1 LFLRVW
7 FWMTDWLVKGIL
19 YIALAMEHGGT
30 ERDPKEMLKPYLDA
44 TLSLSSEGGEGGS
57 DEQRREPLLTTYY
70 IEHPD
75 SRSRD
80 YPAPAATTT
89 PSQTTCLITPAL
101 RNDRLPE
108 APDLAAIHAERVFWE
123 AVRVLQPEEPVES
136 FWPAETGNGE
146 MDDDTDEW

>member
-1 LFLRVW
+1 
-7 FWMTDWLVKGIL
+7 
-19 YIALAMEHGGT
+19 MEG
-30 ERDPKEMLKPYLDA
+30 DPKEILQPYLDA
-44 TLSLSSEGGEGGS
+44 TLSLSSLEAEGGEEEGS
-57 DEQRREPLLTTYY
+57 DRQRPEPLLTTYY
-70 IEHPD
+70 VEHPD
-75 SRSRD
+75 SRSHD
-80 YPAPAATTT
+80 SPAATT

-123 AVRVLQPEEPVES
+123 AVRVLQPEEPIES

>member
-1 LFLRVW
+1 
-7 FWMTDWLVKGIL
+7 
-19 YIALAMEHGGT
+19 MEQGGT
-30 ERDPKEMLKPYLDA
+30 EGDPKEILEPYLDA
-44 TLSLSSEGGEGGS
+44 TLSLSSLAAEGGEEEGS
-57 DEQRREPLLTTYY
+57 DRQRLEPLLTTYY
-70 IEHPD
+70 VEHPD
-75 SRSRD
+75 SRSHD
-80 YPAPAATTT
+80 SPAPAAAAVAATATT

-123 AVRVLQPEEPVES
+123 AVRVLQPEEPIES

>member
-1 LFLRVW
+1 
-7 FWMTDWLVKGIL
+7 
-19 YIALAMEHGGT
+19 
-30 ERDPKEMLKPYLDA
+30 MLKPYLDA

-57 DEQRREPLLTTYY
+57 DGRRPEPLLTTYY

-80 YPAPAATTT
+80 YPAPAPAAAAATT
-89 PSQTTCLITPAL
+89 PSRTTCLITPAL

-123 AVRVLQPEEPVES
+123 AVRVLQPEQPVES

-146 MDDDTDEW
+146 MEDDADEW